1 MRTNRQSSWRKH
13 LESVLLSY
21 AQYRAISDQ
30 QLVVLKLYL
39 EGNRDREIADI
50 CDCSGATI
58 YEHWRRMAKK
68 AGGSLKCDAIS
79 DFHRFLRGN

>member
-1 MRTNRQSSWRKH
+1 MRTYLRSSWREH

-21 AQYRAISDQ
+21 AEYRAISDQ
-30 QLVVLKLYL
+30 QLIVLRLYL

-50 CDCSGATI
+50 CDCSGATV

-68 AGGSLKCDAIS
+68 AGGSLKCDVIS
-79 DFHRFLRGN
+79 DFHRFLGGN